1 MYGSGIKPKAIDLFA
16 GPGGLTLGLV
26 AAGFEVVAAVESDE
40 LAVKTYLANHP
51 GVLVKQADIRTVE
64 AADVLTELGLDPEDI
79 ALCAGCPPCQ
89 GFSTVRTLNGSKA
102 VDDPRNDL
110 VAEYVRFVRD
120 IKPRAIMLENVPGLL
135 RDERFE
141 LAVAELEALG
151 YPAREG
157 TRVLNAADYEVPQN
171 RRRLVLLCVRNGR
184 VEFPAAIGERLTVR
198 DAIGELAEPGSSGD
212 ALHDLPERRSARVMQ
227 MIEAIPPD
235 GGGRLDLPESQR
247 LACHRDFTG
256 FKDVYGR
263 MRWDRPAPTITGG
276 CHNPS
281 KGRFLHPVAHRAMT
295 LREAS
300 LLQGFPP
307 DYIFSLDRGKLAAAA
322 MIGNAA
328 PPPLVAAQAAALA
341 G

>member
-1 MYGSGIKPKAIDLFA
+1 MKPKAIDLFA
-16 GPGGLTLGLV
+16 GAGGLTLGLT
-26 AAGFEVVAAVESDE
+26 AAGFEIVAAIESDK
-40 LAVKTYLANHP
+40 LAVKTYRANHP
-51 GVLVKQADIRTVE
+51 GVLVRHADMREVDPTRLL
-64 AADVLTELGLDPEDI
+64 AQLGLKPEEI

-89 GFSTVRTLNGSKA
+89 GFSSVRTLNGNRS

-110 VAEYVRFVRD
+110 VAEYVRFVRE

-135 RDERFE
+135 RDERFDA
-141 LAVAELEALG
+141 AVVELEELG

-157 TRVLNAADYEVPQN
+157 TRILNAADYGVPQN

-184 VEFPAAIGERLTVR
+184 VHFPDATSERLTVR
-198 DAIGELAEPGSSGD
+198 DAIGGLAQPGASGD
-212 ALHDLPERRSARVMQ
+212 PLHDLPEQRSERVME
-227 MIEAIPPD
+227 IIKAVPPD
-235 GGGRLDLPESQR
+235 GGSRLDLPENQR
-247 LACHRDFTG
+247 LECHRDFTG

-263 MRWDRPAPTITGG
+263 MRWDQPAPTITGG

-281 KGRFLHPVAHRAMT
+281 KGRFLHPDAHRAVT

-307 DYIFSLDRGKLAAAA
+307 RYVFSLDRGKLAAAA

-328 PPPLVAAQAAALA
+328 PPPLIAAQAATLA

>member
-1 MYGSGIKPKAIDLFA
+1 MKPKAIDLFA

-40 LAVKTYLANHP
+40 LAVKTYRANHP
-51 GVLVKQADIRTVE
+51 DVAVQHADIRDVD
-64 AADVLTELGLDPEDI
+64 ADELLAELHLDPDDI

-89 GFSTVRTLNGSKA
+89 GFSSVRTLNGNKT

-110 VAEYVRFVRD
+110 IAEYIRFVRE

-135 RDERFE
+135 RDEGFE
-141 LAVAELEALG
+141 AAVAELEALG
-151 YPAREG
+151 YPASEG
-157 TRVLNAADYEVPQN
+157 TRILNAAEYGVPQN
-171 RRRLVLLCVRNGR
+171 RRRLVLLCIRMGT
-184 VEFPAAIGERLTVR
+184 VEFPAATGERVTVR
-198 DAIGELAEPGSSGD
+198 DAIGDLAEAGDSGD
-212 ALHDLPERRSARVMQ
+212 PLHDLPERRSERVME
-227 MIEAIPPD
+227 IIKAVPAD
-235 GGGRLDLPESQR
+235 GGGRLDLPEGQR
-247 LACHRDFTG
+247 LDCHREFTG

-281 KGRFLHPVAHRAMT
+281 KGRFLHPVAHRAIT

-307 DYIFSLDRGKLAAAA
+307 GYIFSLDRGKLAAAA

-328 PPPLVAAQAAALA
+328 PPPLVAAQAAAVA